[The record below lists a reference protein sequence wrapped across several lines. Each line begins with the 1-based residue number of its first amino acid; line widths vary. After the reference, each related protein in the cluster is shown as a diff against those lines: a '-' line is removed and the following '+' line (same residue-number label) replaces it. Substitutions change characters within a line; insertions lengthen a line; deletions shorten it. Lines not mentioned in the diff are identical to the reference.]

1 MLNPYSMVFVERQR
15 WRHAARK
22 RERGAT
28 MALFDKVG
36 CNIGS
41 NTTVTVCVG
50 PATIVWRTGDD
61 CSTVRTLEGVVSCLE
76 EIPNGQKI
84 TTYGNEFIARLES
97 SRFVPSQNPENGLY
111 EYKIDC
117 GDLTIKCD
125 KFSALLTPEHVEIR
139 SDDRNNFSYNRHGG
153 EITVTVPLSK
163 AFPKMGDLKEGSV
176 ILSPGADDVHYE
188 IMELS
193 KEPFKNGNTRVTA
206 AVHKYKDVILLSSH
220 KVKGLANERF
230 VPSPS
235 SLARAEGL

>member
-1 MLNPYSMVFVERQR
+1 MATIAV
-15 WRHAARK
+15 RK
-22 RERGAT
+22 RRGVPE

-41 NTTVTVCVG
+41 NTTVTIYVG
-50 PATIVWRTGDD
+50 PATIVWRPGDNY
-61 CSTVRTLEGVVSCLE
+61 STLHTLEGVVSCLE
-76 EIPNGQKI
+76 EISSGQKI

-97 SRFVPSQNPENGLY
+97 SKFVPSQNPENGLY

-117 GDLTIKCD
+117 GDLTIECD
-125 KFSALLTPEHVEIR
+125 KFSALLTPEHVGIW
-139 SDDRNNFSYNRHGG
+139 SDDHNNFSYNRHGG

-163 AFPKMGDLKEGSV
+163 AFSKMGDFKEGSV

-193 KEPFKNGNTRVTA
+193 KKPFKNGNTRVTA
-206 AVHKYKDVILLSSH
+206 AVHKYKDGILLSSH

>member
-1 MLNPYSMVFVERQR
+1 
-15 WRHAARK
+15 
-22 RERGAT
+22 

-36 CNIGS
+36 CNIDS
-41 NTTVTVCVG
+41 NNTTVTVYVG
-50 PATIVWRTGDD
+50 PATIVWRTGDN

-76 EIPNGQKI
+76 EISNGQKI
-84 TTYGNEFIARLES
+84 TTYNNEFIARLES
-97 SRFVPSQNPENGLY
+97 SKFVPSQNPENGLY

-153 EITVTVPLSK
+153 EITVTVPLSE
-163 AFPKMGDLKEGSV
+163 AFPKMGDLIKGGIV
-176 ILSPGADDVHYE
+176 LSPGADDIHYE

-193 KEPFKNGNTRVTA
+193 KKPFKNGSTRVTA
-206 AVHKYKDVILLSSH
+206 TVHKYRDGILLSSH